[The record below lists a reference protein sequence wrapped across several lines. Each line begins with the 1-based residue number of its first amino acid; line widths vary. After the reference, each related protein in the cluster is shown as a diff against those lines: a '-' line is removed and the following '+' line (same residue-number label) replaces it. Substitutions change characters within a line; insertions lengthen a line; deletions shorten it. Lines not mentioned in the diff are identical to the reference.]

1 MGLKRDAF
9 RLDSF
14 LHLNKHLKT
23 FKEREEYATLLY
35 CWTATLLY
43 CWTYQEVCK
52 SAVIEDWKKEREV
65 AKYRYRFYASMTN
78 TDWMQH
84 RTFNISRRTLYRWRA
99 KLKYSKRV
107 IKLQPRS
114 SRPIT
119 SSRTNPLIIK
129 KITEVRVIYP
139 NISKDKIFH
148 LQEFR
153 DYCNLLNCKIP
164 SISTQN
170 HC

>member
-1 MGLKRDAF
+1 
-9 RLDSF
+9 
-14 LHLNKHLKT
+14 
-23 FKEREEYATLLY
+23 
-35 CWTATLLY
+35 
-43 CWTYQEVCK
+43 
-52 SAVIEDWKKEREV
+52 
-65 AKYRYRFYASMTN
+65 MTN

-107 IKLQPRS
+107 IKLQPRN
-114 SRPIT
+114 SRAIT

-139 NISKDKIFH
+139 NMGKDKIFH

-164 SISTQN
+164 SISTIGRIIARDPYKN
-170 HC
+170 EILS

>member
-1 MGLKRDAF
+1 
-9 RLDSF
+9 
-14 LHLNKHLKT
+14 
-23 FKEREEYATLLY
+23 
-35 CWTATLLY
+35 
-43 CWTYQEVCK
+43 
-52 SAVIEDWKKEREV
+52 
-65 AKYRYRFYASMTN
+65 MTN

-107 IKLQPRS
+107 IKLQSRS

-119 SSRTNPLIIK
+119 SSGTNPLIIK
-129 KITEVRVIYP
+129 KIREVRVIYP
-139 NISKDKIFH
+139 NTGKDKIFH

-164 SISTQN
+164 SISTIGRIIARDPFKMRYSLKRAKIKRIRV
-170 HC
+170 

>member
-1 MGLKRDAF
+1 
-9 RLDSF
+9 
-14 LHLNKHLKT
+14 
-23 FKEREEYATLLY
+23 
-35 CWTATLLY
+35 
-43 CWTYQEVCK
+43 
-52 SAVIEDWKKEREV
+52 
-65 AKYRYRFYASMTN
+65 MTN

-107 IKLQPRS
+107 SELQPRN
-114 SRPIT
+114 SRLIT

-139 NISKDKIFH
+139 NTGKDKIFH

-164 SISTQN
+164 SISTIGRIIARDPYKN
-170 HC
+170 EILS

>member
-1 MGLKRDAF
+1 MG
-9 RLDSF
+9 
-14 LHLNKHLKT
+14 
-23 FKEREEYATLLY
+23 
-35 CWTATLLY
+35 
-43 CWTYQEVCK
+43 
-52 SAVIEDWKKEREV
+52 
-65 AKYRYRFYASMTN
+65 FYASMTN

-107 IKLQPRS
+107 IKLQPRN
-114 SRPIT
+114 SRLIT

-139 NISKDKIFH
+139 NTGKDKIFH

-164 SISTQN
+164 SISTIGRIIARDPFKMRYSLKRAKIKRIRV
-170 HC
+170 